1 MSEKKLV
8 SIVVP
13 CYNEEATLQALYEAL
28 NSIMVSLTEF
38 TFEYIFVN
46 DGSKDKT
53 LSVLKQLAQ
62 EDKNV
67 KYISFSRNFGKE
79 SALFAGL
86 TYAKGDFVVTMD
98 ADMQDP
104 PALLPTLL
112 AYVVSGEY
120 DNAATRRVD
129 RKGEPPIRS
138 FFARMF
144 YKMMRHMTDIEIVD
158 GARDYRAMNRAMVD
172 AILSLQEYNRFSK
185 GIFAWVGFE
194 TKWVEFENVERIAGE
209 TKWNFWKLLRY
220 SVEGIVSFSN
230 TPINMASY
238 LGMFLTVVSAIA
250 LILPGISFSHFLLIL
265 GLYEPLIGALY
276 SINLIFLLPLASG
289 VFFGIVLFSKLLG
302 TLMEKYP
309 ETVYLLILGFIIGS
323 VAMIFPGIPLWRDLI
338 FMH

>member
-1 MSEKKLV
+1 MKKKLV

-13 CYNEEATLQALYEAL
+13 CYNEEETLQLLYEEL
-28 NSIMVSLTEF
+28 NCVILNLAEF
-38 TFEYIFVN
+38 TFEYVFVN
-46 DGSKDKT
+46 DGSKDNTLIILKELAKT
-53 LSVLKQLAQ
+53 DEK
-62 EDKNV
+62 V

-86 TYAKGDFVVTMD
+86 EYAKGDFVATMD

-104 PALLPTLL
+104 PSLLPKLL
-112 AYVVSGEY
+112 EYVVSGTY
-120 DNAATRRVD
+120 DNAATRRVN
-129 RKGEPPIRS
+129 RTGEPPIRS

-158 GARDYRAMNRAMVD
+158 GARDYRVMNRPMVD

-238 LGMFLTVVSAIA
+238 LGMFLTAISAIA
-250 LILPGISFSHFLLIL
+250 LIFIVVRALVFGDPVAGWPSLACIITFLGGVQLFVMGVMGQYISKTYMEVKRRPH
-265 GLYEPLIGALY
+265 Y
-276 SINLIFLLPLASG
+276 
-289 VFFGIVLFSKLLG
+289 IVKD
-302 TLMEKYP
+302 TNCE
-309 ETVYLLILGFIIGS
+309 EI
-323 VAMIFPGIPLWRDLI
+323 
-338 FMH
+338 